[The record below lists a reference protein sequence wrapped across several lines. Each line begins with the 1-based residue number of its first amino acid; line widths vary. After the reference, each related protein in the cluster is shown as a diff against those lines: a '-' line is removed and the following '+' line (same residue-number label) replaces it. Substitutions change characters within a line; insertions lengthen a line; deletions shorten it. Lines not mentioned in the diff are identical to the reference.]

1 MEIFY
6 ISSDRDPDEMLKH
19 FKANHHGWY
28 AIPVNAPI
36 IGELQMQY
44 NITYEP
50 QVIVVTKDGTI
61 VTKTGKNELDEFG
74 TNVIIKWTASDAEY

>member
-1 MEIFY
+1 
-6 ISSDRDPDEMLKH
+6 MLKH

-28 AIPVNAPI
+28 AFPVNSPI

-50 QVIVVTKDGTI
+50 QVIVVTKDGLI

-74 TNVIIKWTASDAEY
+74 TNVVIKWMASNAEY